1 MPNGALII
9 SCSGDGF
16 PRAITAFMWYNGS
29 MMEATELKDSIAEA
43 VQDYANKKQQDGV
56 KSLSRMNPEKVGLI
70 LYLFCLGVSQ
80 SQMVKRHGI
89 CHKTIK
95 HTLQEYADHLGKWT
109 AVGARLS
116 KQLFLNLHSL
126 EEDII
131 EKLRDRMDSGKL
143 KPNFR
148 DVYYVS
154 TAKEK
159 SWQQAHRVQERKKET
174 TFTRNVVTQEEYEK
188 TLAKA
193 RERMRELG

>member
-1 MPNGALII
+1 MKLVAP
-9 SCSGDGF
+9 
-16 PRAITAFMWYNGS
+16 
-29 MMEATELKDSIAEA
+29 ELRESIADA
-43 VQDYANKKQQDGV
+43 VQEYASKKQEEGI

-95 HTLQEYADHLGKWT
+95 HTLMEYADHLGKWT
-109 AVGARLS
+109 EVGARLS
-116 KQLFLNLHSL
+116 KELFLNLHSL
-126 EEDII
+126 EEDLI
-131 EKLRDRMDSGKL
+131 EEVRERMESGKL
-143 KPNFR
+143 KATFR

-159 SWQQAHRVQERKKET
+159 SWQQAHRIEERRKGT
-174 TFTRNVVTQEEYEK
+174 TFTTNVVTQEEYEK

-193 RERMRELG
+193 RERMGQMVGG

>member
-1 MPNGALII
+1 M
-9 SCSGDGF
+9 
-16 PRAITAFMWYNGS
+16 
-29 MMEATELKDSIAEA
+29 MMEAPELKESIAEA
-43 VQDYANKKQQDGV
+43 VQDYGNKKQQKGV

-70 LYLFCLGVSQ
+70 LYLFCIGVSQ
-80 SQMVKRHGI
+80 SQMVKRHKI

-109 AVGARLS
+109 EVGARLS

-131 EKLRDRMDSGKL
+131 EQVRERLENGKL

-159 SWQQAHRVQERKKET
+159 SWQQAHRIDERKET
-174 TFTRNVVTQEEYEK
+174 RYARNVVTQEDYENV
-188 TLAKA
+188 LAKA
-193 RERMRELG
+193 RERMRGSLS

>member
-1 MPNGALII
+1 
-9 SCSGDGF
+9 
-16 PRAITAFMWYNGS
+16 MWYNDS
-29 MMEATELKDSIAEA
+29 MMEAPELKESIADA
-43 VQDYANKKQQDGV
+43 VQEYANKKQQEGV

-95 HTLQEYADHLGKWT
+95 HTLMEYADHLGKWT
-109 AVGARLS
+109 EVGARLS

-131 EKLRDRMDSGKL
+131 EEVRERMESGKL
-143 KPNFR
+143 KASFR

-159 SWQQAHRVQERKKET
+159 SWQQIHRIEERRDETRFTGSIVGQED
-174 TFTRNVVTQEEYEK
+174 YEK
-188 TLAKA
+188 VLARAKD
-193 RERMRELG
+193 RMGQITKSHVDSSCP

>member
-1 MPNGALII
+1 
-9 SCSGDGF
+9 
-16 PRAITAFMWYNGS
+16 
-29 MMEATELKDSIAEA
+29 MEATELKESIADA
-43 VQDYANKKQQDGV
+43 VKEYATQKQEERV

-80 SQMVKRHGI
+80 SQMVKRHKI

-95 HTLQEYADHLGKWT
+95 KTLMEYADHLGKWT

-159 SWQQAHRVQERKKET
+159 SWQQAQRVEERKKEI
-174 TFTRNVVTQEEYEK
+174 TFTRNVVTQEEYEGI
-188 TLAKA
+188 LAKA
-193 RERMRELG
+193 KDRMGQLV

>member
-1 MPNGALII
+1 MI
-9 SCSGDGF
+9 
-16 PRAITAFMWYNGS
+16 
-29 MMEATELKDSIAEA
+29 EAPELKESIADAIQE
-43 VQDYANKKQQDGV
+43 YASKKRDQGV

-80 SQMVKRHGI
+80 SQMVKRHKI

-95 HTLQEYADHLGKWT
+95 HTLMEYADHLGKWT
-109 AVGARLS
+109 EVGARLS

-131 EKLRDRMDSGKL
+131 EDVRKRMESGKL

-154 TAKEK
+154 TAKDK
-159 SWQQAHRVQERKKET
+159 SWQQAHRIEERRKET
-174 TFTRNVVTQEEYEK
+174 GDSRNVVTQEEYDK
-188 TLAKA
+188 TLARA
-193 RERMRELG
+193 REKMRGSLS

>member
-1 MPNGALII
+1 M
-9 SCSGDGF
+9 
-16 PRAITAFMWYNGS
+16 
-29 MMEATELKDSIAEA
+29 
-43 VQDYANKKQQDGV
+43 
-56 KSLSRMNPEKVGLI
+56 
-70 LYLFCLGVSQ
+70 
-80 SQMVKRHGI
+80 
-89 CHKTIK
+89 
-95 HTLQEYADHLGKWT
+95 EYADHLGKWT
-109 AVGARLS
+109 EVGARLS

-131 EKLRDRMDSGKL
+131 EDVRGRMENGKL

-159 SWQQAHRVQERKKET
+159 SWQQAHRVEERKKET

>member
-1 MPNGALII
+1 MKL
-9 SCSGDGF
+9 
-16 PRAITAFMWYNGS
+16 
-29 MMEATELKDSIAEA
+29 EAPELKESIAEA
-43 VQDYANKKQQDGV
+43 VQDYANKKQQEGV

-95 HTLQEYADHLGKWT
+95 HTLMEYADHLGKWT
-109 AVGARLS
+109 EVGARLS

-131 EKLRDRMDSGKL
+131 EQVRERMDSGKL
-143 KPNFR
+143 KATFR

-159 SWQQAHRVQERKKET
+159 SWQQAHRIEERRKET
-174 TFTRNVVTQEEYEK
+174 GYTRNFVSQKEYEDI
-188 TLAKA
+188 LAKA
-193 RERMRELG
+193 KERLARVQTRP

>member
-1 MPNGALII
+1 
-9 SCSGDGF
+9 
-16 PRAITAFMWYNGS
+16 
-29 MMEATELKDSIAEA
+29 
-43 VQDYANKKQQDGV
+43 
-56 KSLSRMNPEKVGLI
+56 MNPEKVGLI

-95 HTLQEYADHLGKWT
+95 HTLMEYADHLGKW
-109 AVGARLS
+109 AEVGARLS

-131 EKLRDRMDSGKL
+131 EQVRERMESGKL

-148 DVYYVS
+148 DIYYIS

-159 SWQQAHRVQERKKET
+159 NWQQAHRFEERKET
-174 TFTRNVVTQEEYEK
+174 TFTKSVVTQSDYEK
-188 TLAKA
+188 KLAYV
-193 RERMRELG
+193 RERMGKLADGQPLTTAKTTTNV

>member
-1 MPNGALII
+1 MA
-9 SCSGDGF
+9 S
-16 PRAITAFMWYNGS
+16 MWYNGS
-29 MMEATELKDSIAEA
+29 MMEAPELKESIADA
-43 VQDYANKKQQDGV
+43 VQDYASKKRDEGV

-80 SQMVKRHGI
+80 SQMVKKHGF
-89 CHKTIK
+89 CHKTVK
-95 HTLQEYADHLGKWT
+95 HTLMEYADHLGKWT
-109 AVGARLS
+109 EVGARLS

-131 EKLRDRMDSGKL
+131 EDVRERMENGKL

-159 SWQQAHRVQERKKET
+159 SWQQAHRIEERRKET
-174 TFTRNVVTQEEYEK
+174 RYTRNVVSQEDYGE

-193 RERMRELG
+193 RERMKQLV